1 LRHIFTTTLSLTLA
15 LTLFACAGKQKNI
28 LETRE
33 SQVKL
38 RSIQSRVYDTADR
51 NRLLRRRGSRD
62 GFGHKARRVLHAYDR
77 IYSATGRKANHRS
90 QQRPI

>member
-51 NRLLRRRGSRD
+51 NRLLRTVKNHHR
-62 GFGHKARRVLHAYDR
+62 HHARPGICY
-77 IYSATGRKANHRS
+77 
-90 QQRPI
+90 